1 MPFLPEDVRG
11 GIMATC
17 KECGAL
23 LPMDYLLIGIC
34 RMCLDIQTE
43 DEYDNTCDDLC
54 SYAFMEENDE

>member
-1 MPFLPEDVRG
+1 
-11 GIMATC
+11 MATC

-34 RMCLDIQTE
+34 RMCLDIQTQ

-54 SYAFMEENDE
+54 SYAFMEEDDGDN